1 MMMDKNRIKKFLE
14 NNTNLL
20 VFITLVIIFS
30 IFISVI

>member
-1 MMMDKNRIKKFLE
+1 MMMDKNGIKKFLE

>member
-20 VFITLVIIFS
+20 VFITLVIIFL